1 MDMRRRIPSTSA
13 LLAFEAAARH
23 ESFTL
28 AAQELFITESAI
40 SRQINN
46 LETNLGVR
54 LFARVKKRVVLT
66 KAGRLYSEQIRNSL
80 RNIERDTLAIQAH
93 GSGNGSLELA
103 VLPTFSQEWLIPR
116 LPGFYARHPEIRVNM
131 GIRSDPFV
139 FEEEHFEAA
148 IHHGKPVWPW
158 ATTEPL
164 FNDEM
169 IVIAQRKLIGRR
181 IRHPADILRFP
192 LLYCTTRPE
201 SWQQWFAAAGLP
213 PESAPARSVG
223 FELHSMLIRAAEAG
237 LGIALVPKFLVP
249 DSAWQ
254 NGLVCAH
261 ELSIPGEDYYYFVY
275 PNHTSH
281 SPPLEAFRAW
291 IREEAEKF
299 SLSL

>member
-1 MDMRRRIPSTSA
+1 MA
-13 LLAFEAAARH
+13 CVQGE
-23 ESFTL
+23 
-28 AAQELFITESAI
+28 
-40 SRQINN
+40 
-46 LETNLGVR
+46 
-54 LFARVKKRVVLT
+54 
-66 KAGRLYSEQIRNSL
+66 
-80 RNIERDTLAIQAH
+80 
-93 GSGNGSLELA
+93 
-103 VLPTFSQEWLIPR
+103 
-116 LPGFYARHPEIRVNM
+116 
-131 GIRSDPFV
+131 
-139 FEEEHFEAA
+139 
-148 IHHGKPVWPW
+148 
-158 ATTEPL
+158 
-164 FNDEM
+164 
-169 IVIAQRKLIGRR
+169 
-181 IRHPADILRFP
+181 
-192 LLYCTTRPE
+192 
-201 SWQQWFAAAGLP
+201 LP